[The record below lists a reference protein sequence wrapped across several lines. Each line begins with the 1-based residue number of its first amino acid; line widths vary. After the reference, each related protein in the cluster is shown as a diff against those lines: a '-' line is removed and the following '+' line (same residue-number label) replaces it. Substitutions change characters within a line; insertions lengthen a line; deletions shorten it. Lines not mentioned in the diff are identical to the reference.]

1 MYLLRWLLNSVIKLH
16 LLFCFVFYLCNFIW
30 VNICLIILQTMW
42 TTLSYDVTELRWW
55 EGLIFIRFKTSI
67 FIVLVS
73 GWKIEDMIVCAS
85 RNLQETCKVWCTQET
100 HDQSRVRSL
109 SKSVCETSSAVPTMA
124 KYMVEG
130 EIKKAN

>member
-1 MYLLRWLLNSVIKLH
+1 MLDYLTDDVNNSVIRRHGVTLMRGSYFHTFQNIHIYSVSKWMENRRYD
-16 LLFCFVFYLCNFIW
+16 CFVLQEKT
-30 VNICLIILQTMW
+30 LIVWCM
-42 TTLSYDVTELRWW
+42 
-55 EGLIFIRFKTSI
+55 
-67 FIVLVS
+67 
-73 GWKIEDMIVCAS
+73 CAS

-124 KYMVEG
+124 KCMVEG

>member
-1 MYLLRWLLNSVIKLH
+1 M
-16 LLFCFVFYLCNFIW
+16 
-30 VNICLIILQTMW
+30 
-42 TTLSYDVTELRWW
+42 
-55 EGLIFIRFKTSI
+55 
-67 FIVLVS
+67 
-73 GWKIEDMIVCAS
+73 CAS

-124 KYMVEG
+124 KCMVEG

>member
-1 MYLLRWLLNSVIKLH
+1 MENRRYD
-16 LLFCFVFYLCNFIW
+16 CFVLQEKT
-30 VNICLIILQTMW
+30 LIVWCM
-42 TTLSYDVTELRWW
+42 
-55 EGLIFIRFKTSI
+55 
-67 FIVLVS
+67 
-73 GWKIEDMIVCAS
+73 CAS

-124 KYMVEG
+124 KCMVEG